1 MEQAGAIRATTL
13 YRLSGLAVMI
23 GMTIDGI
30 ASFLYPRGDGVGFY
44 LDPLV
49 PINDLAKLFGS
60 LIFLIGLPGLYA
72 FQATTAGRLGL
83 VGFVLSFFG
92 LAILEV
98 STEAM
103 FAFAG
108 PVLADHDATRFL
120 LQGGLEQNLGGGFLA
135 YFTLSY
141 LVVVAGFVSFG
152 FATFRAGVYPRWAGL
167 VIAIGS
173 VAAIVMAPLVSVPSG
188 PFRIDR
194 VGVLAASFAFV
205 WCGWCLLRARSSSS
219 WDPRADTSSGATPFK
234 DTQRADVADFGEHA

>member
-1 MEQAGAIRATTL
+1 MRTVTL

-23 GMTIDGI
+23 GMTIDGF
-30 ASFLYPRGDGVGFY
+30 ASFLYSRAGGVALY

-49 PINDLAKLFGS
+49 PINDLAKLLGS

-72 FQATTAGRLGL
+72 FQATRAGRLGL
-83 VGFVLSFFG
+83 AGFVLSFFG

-103 FAFAG
+103 FAFVG
-108 PVLADHDATRFL
+108 PVLAAHDETRFL

-141 LVVVAGFVSFG
+141 LVILAGFVSFG
-152 FATFRAGVYPRWAGL
+152 FATFRARVYPRWAGP
-167 VIAIGS
+167 VIVIGS

-188 PFRIDR
+188 PFRLDR
-194 VGVLAASFAFV
+194 VGVVAASFAFV
-205 WCGWCLLRARSSSS
+205 WCGWYLLRHATLPGSNRAAN
-219 WDPRADTSSGATPFK
+219 DPGRDCDRLGSRP
-234 DTQRADVADFGEHA
+234 DHDR